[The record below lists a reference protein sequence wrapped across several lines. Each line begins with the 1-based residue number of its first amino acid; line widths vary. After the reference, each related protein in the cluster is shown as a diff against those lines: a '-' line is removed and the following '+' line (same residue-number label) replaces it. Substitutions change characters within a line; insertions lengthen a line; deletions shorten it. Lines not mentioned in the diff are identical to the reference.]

1 MCGHSSTEPC
11 AHEKDWEQGK
21 RKESLL
27 LKFRVTVVMDLKV
40 APSSNVET
48 LTPRVGA
55 GTCGRRFS
63 HQGRDFV
70 NGLARREMSVLL
82 PLSLTCEARMRSQLS
97 VTQ

>member
-1 MCGHSSTEPC
+1 M
-11 AHEKDWEQGK
+11 
-21 RKESLL
+21 
-27 LKFRVTVVMDLKV
+27 TVVMDLKV

-70 NGLARREMSVLL
+70 NGLAKRNECVAAFVSGM
-82 PLSLTCEARMRSQLS
+82 
-97 VTQ
+97 